1 MTKVLGPSAAVA
13 AALKRSL
20 LALMASPLLLG
31 AGLAR
36 AQPLTEA
43 DVIRLSAA
51 KNADIAV
58 ARAEA
63 LAVSARETEA
73 GLYPNPSIEW
83 EREHFPGSDGS
94 LEDTWSVTLPIDISG
109 RRSALSSFARSE
121 THAASAEAL
130 RSRSAGTVRA
140 LETFYA
146 ALSVD
151 ARIEVERRAVQRLG
165 EFVRVL
171 GRRQEEGTASGYDR
185 ARLEIE
191 LGLAENG
198 LRHSEVEAEA
208 LRTELVLL
216 LGLDRPPSALSGSAT
231 NSGSNVGEKQAH
243 RPPSV
248 EMERRSAQEARAAAE
263 SAGSAWVPVVSVQG
277 GAKALQTGGATRYGY
292 QAGVAVDIPL
302 FSRGQEVG
310 ERARAHEQLA
320 NARVRAMERAQRFET
335 LRAKQRL
342 SRTRQELERF
352 TEATG
357 ERLERLGRASE
368 AGYRE
373 GTRTMAEL
381 LDAERAR
388 SEVELRKI
396 ELAAT
401 VKRAE
406 LALRAASGEFE

>member
-1 MTKVLGPSAAVA
+1 MTRVLGPSAAVA
-13 AALKRSL
+13 AALKWSL
-20 LALMASPLLLG
+20 LALMASSLLLG
-31 AGLAR
+31 AGRAR

-51 KNADIAV
+51 QNADVAV

-63 LAVSARETEA
+63 LAVAARETEA

-94 LEDTWSVTLPIDISG
+94 REDTLSMTLPIDISG
-109 RRSALSSFARSE
+109 RRSALTSLARSD
-121 THAASAEAL
+121 THAASAEAA
-130 RSRSAGTVRA
+130 RSRSASTVRA
-140 LETFYA
+140 LEKFYA
-146 ALSVD
+146 ALSLD
-151 ARIEVERRAVQRLG
+151 ARIEVERRALQRLG
-165 EFVRVL
+165 EFVRIL
-171 GRRQEEGTASGYDR
+171 GRRQEEGTASGYER

-198 LRHSEVEAEA
+198 LRRSEVEAEA
-208 LRTELVLL
+208 LRMELVSL
-216 LGLDRPPSALSGSAT
+216 LGLDRAPSALRGNAT
-231 NSGSNVGEKQAH
+231 RSGSNVEEK
-243 RPPSV
+243 RPPRPASV
-248 EMERRSAQEARAAAE
+248 EMERRSAEEASAAAE

-277 GAKALQTGGATRYGY
+277 GAKALQSSGATRYGY

-310 ERARAHEQLA
+310 VRARAYEHVA
-320 NARVRAMERAQRFET
+320 HARVRAAERAQRFEM

-352 TEATG
+352 REATG

-373 GTRTMAEL
+373 GMRTMAEL

-388 SEVELRKI
+388 LEVELRKI
-396 ELAAT
+396 ELRAA
-401 VKRAE
+401 VQRAE